1 MKEAEKERETWKE
14 VERLRVRG
22 NAADEYVY
30 VSFYLNCYTDRE
42 CSFVSFPYFRDLRR
56 RLTTLSALSTTTTRR
71 LDYTYYS
78 LLSSISSLTS
88 AVSALSS
95 LSTQISDLQT
105 HFVSTSSSLT
115 SEITTHV
122 SSSATSCEAQAR
134 RISQLEIRI
143 KEGREKVGR
152 LGERLDGVRAK
163 VEGSSLRDRE
173 SRRIMGRRLKML
185 WGSLAF
191 LVGFFF
197 ILAVTRQWRRHE
209 DVMKDQTV
217 HQGNWTEEML
227 KEVVGMRQGKQ
238 EQRRE
243 SQRDDEGRRPAA
255 DANMRVEDTTTRS
268 SAADADATLRLF
280 DEL

>member
-1 MKEAEKERETWKE
+1 
-14 VERLRVRG
+14 
-22 NAADEYVY
+22 
-30 VSFYLNCYTDRE
+30 
-42 CSFVSFPYFRDLRR
+42 
-56 RLTTLSALSTTTTRR
+56 
-71 LDYTYYS
+71 
-78 LLSSISSLTS
+78 
-88 AVSALSS
+88 
-95 LSTQISDLQT
+95 
-105 HFVSTSSSLT
+105 
-115 SEITTHV
+115 
-122 SSSATSCEAQAR
+122 
-134 RISQLEIRI
+134 
-143 KEGREKVGR
+143 
-152 LGERLDGVRAK
+152 
-163 VEGSSLRDRE
+163 
-173 SRRIMGRRLKML
+173 ML
-185 WGSLAF
+185 WGSLGF

-217 HQGNWTEEML
+217 HLGNWTEEML